1 MFFCYYV
8 NIVQLTNIINGVSS
22 MRIFLL
28 TLLLLAFNA
37 CTTKKDFVLFNQTET
52 VKQQTKEKNKEK
64 DKLKKDTLTQLQ
76 DVQFEY
82 KIRPYDRVSVIVY
95 KHPDI
100 STSSKN
106 TMQQERGLL
115 VNSKGYIRLPLIKKI
130 YLQGLTQTEA
140 EDALEEAYGVYIK
153 NPDVQIEVL
162 NKRAY
167 VIGEVNRP
175 GEIPLQ
181 NEQLTLLQILA
192 ASGDL
197 TDSADRSSILII
209 DGSSTRQAKTRVVN
223 LTDKNSLLTAN
234 LMIKPND
241 IVYVMPNNM
250 KAFNI
255 GVKEAT
261 PVFTLINQM
270 LTPFVNIKF
279 LRN

>member
-1 MFFCYYV
+1 
-8 NIVQLTNIINGVSS
+8 

-28 TLLLLAFNA
+28 TLLLFGFTA
-37 CTTKKDFVLFNQTET
+37 CTTKKDFVLFNQA
-52 VKQQTKEKNKEK
+52 KINQQQTKEQQKQKEN
-64 DKLKKDTLTQLQ
+64 TLTQLK

-100 STSSKN
+100 STSSQN
-106 TMQQERGLL
+106 TIKQEHGIL
-115 VNSKGYIRLPLIKKI
+115 VNAKGYIRLPLIKKI

-140 EDALEEAYGVYIK
+140 EDVLEKAYSVYIK
-153 NPDVQIEVL
+153 KPNIQIEVL

-175 GEIPLQ
+175 GEISLP

-192 ASGDL
+192 SSGDL
-197 TDSADRSSILII
+197 TDSADRRSILII
-209 DGSSTRQAKTRVVN
+209 DGNSARKSKTRVVN
-223 LTDKNSLLTAN
+223 LTDKHSLQTAN

-255 GVKEAT
+255 GVKETT
-261 PVFTLINQM
+261 PIFRLINQM

>member
-1 MFFCYYV
+1 
-8 NIVQLTNIINGVSS
+8 

-28 TLLLLAFNA
+28 TLLLFGFTA
-37 CTTKKDFVLFNQTET
+37 CTTKKDFVLFNQAEIN
-52 VKQQTKEKNKEK
+52 KQQTKEQQKQKEN
-64 DKLKKDTLTQLQ
+64 TLTQLK

-100 STSSKN
+100 STSSQN
-106 TMQQERGLL
+106 TMQEVHGILI
-115 VNSKGYIRLPLIKKI
+115 NAKGYIRLPLIKKI

-140 EDALEEAYGVYIK
+140 EDVLEKAYSVYIK
-153 NPDVQIEVL
+153 KPNIQIEVL

-175 GEIPLQ
+175 GEISLP
-181 NEQLTLLQILA
+181 NEQLSLLQILA
-192 ASGDL
+192 SSGDL
-197 TDSADRSSILII
+197 TDSADRRSILII
-209 DGSSTRQAKTRVVN
+209 DGNSAGKSKTRIVN
-223 LTDKNSLLTAN
+223 LTDKHSLQTAN

-255 GVKEAT
+255 GVKETT
-261 PVFTLINQM
+261 PIFRLINQM

>member
-1 MFFCYYV
+1 MFGF
-8 NIVQLTNIINGVSS
+8 T
-22 MRIFLL
+22 
-28 TLLLLAFNA
+28 A
-37 CTTKKDFVLFNQTET
+37 CTTKKDFVLFNQAKTAKTQTEEA
-52 VKQQTKEKNKEK
+52 KKNTLEQ
-64 DKLKKDTLTQLQ
+64 LK

-82 KIRPYDRVSVIVY
+82 KIRPYDRVSVMVY

-100 STSSKN
+100 STSTQN
-106 TMQQERGLL
+106 TMKQERGLL

-140 EDALEEAYGVYIK
+140 ENTLEKAYSVYIK
-153 NPDVQIEVL
+153 QPDVQVEVL

-167 VIGEVNRP
+167 IIGEVKRP
-175 GEIPLQ
+175 GEIPLP

-192 ASGDL
+192 TAGDL

-209 DGSSTRQAKTRVVN
+209 EGNSGNKAKTRIVN
-223 LTDKNSLLTAN
+223 LTDKYSLQAAS

-255 GVKEAT
+255 GIKETT
-261 PVFTLINQM
+261 PIFSLINQM

-279 LRN
+279 LQD